1 METLLIVD
9 DNEINRRVLREM
21 LELEGHQVVE
31 AHNGHEAIELFQQRE
46 PSLVLMDI
54 MMPGMDGQE
63 ATRHIKSLTGER
75 HTPVIYVTAKST
87 TALPTALAAGGD
99 DFITKPVDFKLLQA
113 KIRAHLRVQRLNRQ
127 LSQQQQLMAHF
138 FDAALQQSYLDPDVI
153 RHHMAPASAFN
164 GDILLAERGP
174 HGGLYVLLGDF
185 TGHGLGAAMG
195 TLPAAQVFFA
205 MTRKGACV
213 ADLAREI
220 NRQLHTLLPPG
231 MFLAA
236 TLLELGPSGT
246 HVNLWSGGMPRI
258 WWLDRDNRLKSPLP
272 SFHMPLGILT
282 DAEFDPAV
290 QAYAVDPGDRLYLH
304 SDGLTEADNETGAIF
319 GESRLEHILTN
330 PVDDPFQALL
340 QALDQFRGQQPQSD
354 DISLVEIRCQ
364 AIAPAEPSCHDT
376 GDEPD
381 VLPWQLSLALDSE
394 QIRRFEPVTLIGE
407 LFTGHKCLARHCNLI
422 QTVLSEIYHH
432 LLEHGLLGLDA
443 RMKTDE
449 TRFVAYYRQREK
461 ALARL
466 HDVHMEIR
474 LALDNDAHG
483 KYLRIRMQH
492 DGPAADAHPSA
503 ASSEH
508 PTGLGLAAALCDSLR
523 LHDDGRAIEAC
534 FRL

>member
-1 METLLIVD
+1 METLLLVD

-21 LELEGHQVVE
+21 LELGGHQIVE
-31 AHNGHEAIELFQQRE
+31 ARNGHEAIELFQQRE

-63 ATRHIKSLTGER
+63 TTRRIKTLAGDQ

-87 TALPTALAAGGD
+87 EALPTALAAGGD
-99 DFITKPVDFKLLQA
+99 DYITKPVDFKLLQA

-138 FDAALQQSYLDPDVI
+138 FDAALQQSYLEPGVI
-153 RHHMAPASAFN
+153 RHHMASASAFN

-185 TGHGLGAAMG
+185 TGHGLSAAMG

-205 MTRKGACV
+205 MTRKGTCV
-213 ADLAREI
+213 AELAREI
-220 NRQLHTLLPPG
+220 NRQLHSLLPPG

-236 TLLELGPSGT
+236 TLLELSPAGT

-258 WWLDRDNRLKSPLP
+258 WWLDQQCRLKSPLP
-272 SFHMPLGILT
+272 SFHMPLGILSE
-282 DAEFDPAV
+282 DEFDPSV
-290 QAYAVDPGDRLYLH
+290 QAYAVSPGDRLYLH
-304 SDGLTEADNETGAIF
+304 SDGLTEAINENGEIF
-319 GESRLEHILTN
+319 GESRLEYILTS
-330 PVDDPFQALL
+330 PTDDPFQALL
-340 QALDQFRGQQPQSD
+340 QTLDDFRGQQPQRD

-364 AIAPAEPSCHDT
+364 AIAPAEPACHDT
-376 GDEPD
+376 GDEHE
-381 VLPWQLSLALDSE
+381 VLPWQLRLELDSD

-407 LFTGHKCLARHCNLI
+407 LFTGHKCLARRGNLI
-422 QTVLSEIYHH
+422 QTVLAEIYHH

-443 RMKTDE
+443 RMKNDE

-461 ALARL
+461 ALAQLR
-466 HDVHMEIR
+466 DAHMEIR
-474 LALDNDAHG
+474 LALDNDADG
-483 KYLRIRMQH
+483 KCLRIRMRH
-492 DGPAADAHPSA
+492 DGPAASPLPPISA
-503 ASSEH
+503 EY